1 MTTDEAI
8 ETVARRALEEHAPT
22 EYLPFTPLTL
32 EASIASAR
40 VMGRARD
47 LENAKYYA
55 DPDNHVVDVAYAD
68 KGYRAIYEV
77 GPFTDPICWAD

>member
-1 MTTDEAI
+1 VTTDEAI
-8 ETVARRALEEHAPT
+8 ATVARRALEEHAPT

-32 EASIASAR
+32 AQSVAGAR

-47 LENAKYYA
+47 LDNAKYYA
-55 DPDNHVVDVAYAD
+55 DPDNYVVDVPYAD

-77 GPFTDPICWAD
+77 GPSTDPICWAD